1 MAGRRPCE
9 KKSIGFAAIAWMF
22 GIYPFLCGME
32 RKANMTIR
40 LGVSAMQA
48 LEKIAAEDN
57 RSVSNLIAVWI
68 THKLADYRN
77 GARPP
82 YSPILQDD
90 DAVVMHHEVPR

>member
-1 MAGRRPCE
+1 ME
-9 KKSIGFAAIAWMF
+9 KKV
-22 GIYPFLCGME
+22 
-32 RKANMTIR
+32 NTTIR

-77 GARPP
+77 GNRPP
-82 YSPILQDD
+82 YSPVSMDD

>member
-1 MAGRRPCE
+1 MAVRRTRE

-40 LGVSAMQA
+40 LEVSAIEA
-48 LEKIAAEDN
+48 LERIASEDK
-57 RSVSNLIAVWI
+57 RSVSNLVAVWI
-68 THKLADYRN
+68 TQKLADYRN
-77 GARPP
+77 GAKPP
-82 YSPILQDD
+82 YHPVYQDD